1 MQEERKYHLV
11 LVDDEESI
19 LNALYRVFRDDP
31 DYEIITAHDAQDAL
45 QKVAAVAVDVIIS
58 DQRMPGIGGAEL
70 LQEIRNRYPDSIRF
84 LLSGYADV
92 EAIISAINEG
102 DIYRFIKKPWNNEE
116 LKNLVKNA
124 INQRDI
130 SRIISEA
137 VFRAKKIINV
147 SRDIEVTVSD
157 DTKNLNLKLKDS
169 SKIMP
174 PENILRLIDFI
185 IGTVESSGKVGKE
198 SLVFSGGMFNKK
210 EGRVI
215 LSVDLG
221 KDLNLTIEFPPSH

>member
-1 MQEERKYHLV
+1 MQEDKKYHLV
-11 LVDDEESI
+11 LVDDEENI
-19 LNALYRVFRDDP
+19 LNALCRVFRDDQS
-31 DYEIITAHDAQDAL
+31 YEIITAHDARDAL
-45 QKVAAVAVDVIIS
+45 QKTATVAVDVIIS
-58 DQRMPGIGGAEL
+58 DQRMPGMGGAEL

-84 LLSGYADV
+84 LLSGYADA

-137 VFRAKKIINV
+137 VFRAKRIINV
-147 SRDIEVTVSD
+147 SRDIEVTVSED
-157 DTKNLNLKLKDS
+157 MNNLNIKLNDS

-185 IGTVESSGKVGKE
+185 IGTVESSGKVGKK
-198 SLVFSGGMFNKK
+198 SLVFSGGMFHKK
-210 EGRVI
+210 EGKII
-215 LSVDLG
+215 LSVNLG
-221 KDLNLTIEFPPSH
+221 KDLNLTIEFPPSR